1 MAIFSNQA
9 TLTYGNIVRNSNIA
23 EGEVIS
29 GITMTKTAITDT
41 YESGNQIAYVVTLTN
56 SGAVD
61 LTGLT
66 LTDNLG
72 SFVLPDTTT
81 TVVPLSYVDGSVL
94 YYINGALQAAPTVSF
109 TGDLVISGISVPA
122 GGNTTVIYAFTANDC
137 APRDAG
143 STITNTVTLGGYCE
157 EVTASA
163 TTAVR
168 EAFDLSIAK
177 SVSPSVL
184 LECGAITYDFIIQN
198 NGNIGVVATDG
209 VIVSDTFN
217 PILRNITV
225 TLNGTE
231 LAAGTGY
238 TYDETTGAFATAADT
253 IAIPAATFTRATD
266 GTCNVITTPGVTTL
280 TVSGSL

>member
-9 TLTYGNIVRNSNIA
+9 TLTYGNVIRNSNVT
-23 EGEVIS
+23 EGEVIT
-29 GITMTKTAITDT
+29 GITMEKTAITDT
-41 YESGNQIAYVVTLTN
+41 YASGNQLAYVVTLRN
-56 SGAVD
+56 DGAVD
-61 LTGLT
+61 VTDLT

-72 SFVLPDTTT
+72 AYIIPDTDN

-94 YYINGALQAAPTVSF
+94 YYINGALQTAPTVQYN
-109 TGDLVISGISVPA
+109 GNLVISGISIPA
-122 GGNTTVIYAFTANDC
+122 GGNATVIYAFTVNDC
-137 APRDAG
+137 APLSAG
-143 STITNTVTLGGYCE
+143 SSITNTVTLGGYCE

-163 TTAVR
+163 TANVR

-184 LECGAITYDFIIQN
+184 LECGEITYTFIIQN
-198 NGNIGVVATDG
+198 NGNIDVVAADG
-209 VIVSDTFN
+209 VIVSDTFD
-217 PILRNITV
+217 PLLRNLTV

-238 TYDETTGAFATAADT
+238 TYDEQTGVFATAADAIT
-253 IAIPAATFTRATD
+253 IPAATFVRSD
-266 GTCNVITTPGVTTL
+266 GTCTVATTPGVSVL